1 MQLDVV
7 LFSVLALWCQGLSK
21 NVRKMLKAV
30 VNFNPS
36 SLSLPPSLSLSLSL
50 SQCVFTAVRRQM
62 IMVNQESVSW
72 ILVNLGRK

>member
-36 SLSLPPSLSLSLSL
+36 SLSLPLSLSLSL